1 MIVTDCK
8 LYRYRIPLVCPL
20 SLKSE
25 TYTARDG
32 LILKLFDSE
41 GNSGVGEIAPL
52 PGYSRENLDQAEQQ
66 TGRLLRSLRDSRW
79 ESLRA
84 IDDIDTLVSTVV
96 QTSITDAA
104 PSVEFGFVAA
114 LWTFL
119 AARNGTPL
127 FVGSTKEYV
136 SINALLTGDEDTVLS
151 RAANLREQGYTCFK
165 LKVGGR
171 TVDDDVRLVHQLRE
185 TLGDRCDLRLDA
197 NRAWGINDTL
207 SFLKQVALCG
217 IEHIEEPV
225 ATFDFLRELL
235 NCGRPAV
242 PIALDETLVEVGSVF
257 QLEKLGPAL
266 DHVSA
271 LVIKPTLLGFGR
283 AHQFVRLAR
292 ERKIPIVIS
301 SSFEGPV
308 GISFLAQMAAV
319 ANRLDVA
326 AGLGTLDWFPPQCHL
341 SGTECGRI
349 DVRSVPGI
357 EKLDQ
362 RWLSEVE
369 LGD

>member
-1 MIVTDCK
+1 MVVVIVTDCK
-8 LYRYRIPLVCPL
+8 LYRYRIPLVRTL
-20 SLKSE
+20 SLKGE
-25 TYTARDG
+25 TYSERVG

-41 GNSGVGEIAPL
+41 GNTGVGEIAPL
-52 PGYSRENLDQAEQQ
+52 PGFSRENLDQAQKQIE
-66 TGRLLRSLRDSRW
+66 TLLHSLRDSRW

-119 AARNGTPL
+119 AARNDTPL
-127 FVGSTKEYV
+127 FVGSAKEYV
-136 SINALLTGDEDTVLS
+136 SINGLLTGDNDTVLK
-151 RAANLREQGYTCFK
+151 RAADLREQGYTCFK
-165 LKVGGR
+165 LKVGQR
-171 TVDDDVRLVHQLRE
+171 TIDDDVRLVRQLRE
-185 TLGDRCDLRLDA
+185 ALGDRCDLRLDA
-197 NRAWGINDTL
+197 NRAWGFNDTL

-225 ATFDFLRELL
+225 GSLGLLRELL

-242 PIALDETLVEVGSVF
+242 PIALDETLVEVGSVL
-257 QLEKLGPAL
+257 QLEKLVPAL

-292 ERKIPIVIS
+292 ERRIPIVIS

-319 ANRLDVA
+319 ANHMDIV
-326 AGLGTLDWFPPQCHL
+326 AGLGTLDWFPPQCRL
-341 SGTECGRI
+341 PGTDHGRI
-349 DVRSVPGI
+349 DVTSVPGI
-357 EKLDQ
+357 
-362 RWLSEVE
+362 
-369 LGD
+369 